1 MKFFFNLHSEDAVD
15 IDGDGV
21 ELPSLQAAKEEA
33 CHSAREMIAE
43 LVLENKPIDG
53 MTFEIIDER
62 GEVRAVIRFRDLIRL
77 E

>member
-1 MKFFFNLHSEDAVD
+1 MKFFFNLRSEDAVD

-21 ELPSLQAAKEEA
+21 ELPSLQAAKDET

-43 LVLENKPIDG
+43 LILQNKPIDG
-53 MTFEIIDER
+53 MTFEIVDES
-62 GEVRAVIRFRDLIRL
+62 GEVLATIRFRDLIRL